1 MILLLLYNRFI
12 KVKISLFGKINQ
24 LQQYYL
30 ENKTINTYFCNLIF
44 FLNGKFDFITNYF
57 SIMTFDTIDKNLLKL
72 LQDDSKKTTKELS
85 LKLNL
90 SVTAVYERIKKLEK
104 EGIISNY
111 VALLNRNKIEKG
123 FVVFCHLKLMQ
134 HTKEFIS
141 QFEKEVVRLN
151 EVLECF
157 HVSGDYDYILKICVK
172 DMEEYREFMVT
183 KLTTLQHIGS
193 THSTFMIGEVKNT
206 TAFSL

>member
-1 MILLLLYNRFI
+1 M
-12 KVKISLFGKINQ
+12 
-24 LQQYYL
+24 
-30 ENKTINTYFCNLIF
+30 
-44 FLNGKFDFITNYF
+44 DA
-57 SIMTFDTIDKNLLKL
+57 IDKKL
-72 LQDDSKKTTKELS
+72 LQLLQADTKKTTKELS

-90 SVTAVYERIKKLEK
+90 SVTAVYERIKKLER
-104 EGIISNY
+104 EGIIDKY
-111 VALLNRNKIEKG
+111 VVLLNRNKINKG
-123 FVVFCHLKLMQ
+123 FVVFCHLKLLQ
-134 HTKEFIS
+134 HTKEFIN
-141 QFEKEVVRLN
+141 QFEKEVVKLV

-206 TAFSL
+206 TSFTL